1 MIGSFIYKRLLRRK
15 FSLQRGQSLAETAIV
30 FPILLLLLS
39 GLLDLGRLYYV
50 YVGLQDATGEAAIF
64 LAVNPECETSADG
77 ADCADP
83 NNALFRAQ
91 NAGGPTGVLDFS
103 SMTTTITYT
112 DDEPTPN
119 GIRDIGDSVTVTM
132 EYPFEFVTPIMPQI
146 SGVNPITLRA
156 ISSQIIVQNPD

>member
-64 LAVNPECETSADG
+64 LAVNPECETSADT
-77 ADCADP
+77 
-83 NNALFRAQ
+83 N
-91 NAGGPTGVLDFS
+91 V
-103 SMTTTITYT
+103 
-112 DDEPTPN
+112 
-119 GIRDIGDSVTVTM
+119 
-132 EYPFEFVTPIMPQI
+132 
-146 SGVNPITLRA
+146 
-156 ISSQIIVQNPD
+156 